1 MSPNIWGPPTWTLLH
16 CLAAKIKEDKFR
28 EISPQLFLIIK
39 NICANLPCPDCAM
52 HATQF
57 FARVNLSHIKT
68 KTDFKQ
74 LIYVFHNMVNKRKNK
89 PMYNI
94 NNLNLYNNVN
104 LVSAFNNF
112 ISVYHTRGNMK
123 MLAESFQRNIILKQ
137 VKKWFMLN
145 YSNFDP

>member
-1 MSPNIWGPPTWTLLH
+1 
-16 CLAAKIKEDKFR
+16 
-28 EISPQLFLIIK
+28 
-39 NICANLPCPDCAM
+39 
-52 HATQF
+52 
-57 FARVNLSHIKT
+57 
-68 KTDFKQ
+68 
-74 LIYVFHNMVNKRKNK
+74 
-89 PMYNI
+89 MYNI